1 MRIVEDV
8 YLIGGG
14 LYGIG
19 ISNDLDCNVFLV
31 DGESEMA
38 LIDTGVGVGT
48 SMIIDNIKK
57 EGLDISK
64 ISKLILTHAHLDHS
78 GGTAELKKSLGL
90 EVYISEIEAGYI
102 ENGDEDA
109 IGLNIAKRT
118 GVYAEHFNLTPV
130 KIDQRLKGG
139 ESIKIGKYAMKVI
152 LTPGHSR
159 GSVCLFLE
167 GHANRIL
174 FSGDTV
180 FTRGELCLLNLPDS
194 SLADYRKGLKNLANL
209 SIDALLPSHIGFTI
223 KKGQAHIDMALEAL
237 RHMELPGMM

>member
-8 YLIGGG
+8 YLVGGG
-14 LYGIG
+14 MYGVG

-31 DGESEMA
+31 DGQSEMA
-38 LIDTGVGVGT
+38 LIDTGVGEDT

-64 ISKLILTHAHLDHS
+64 VSKLILTHAHLDHS
-78 GGTAELKKSLGL
+78 GGTAGLKKSLGL
-90 EVYISEIEAGYI
+90 KVYISEIEAEYL

-118 GVYAEHFNLTPV
+118 GVYAEHYSLTPV

-139 ESIKIGKYAMKVI
+139 ESIKIGKYTTKVI
-152 LTPGHSR
+152 PTPGHSR
-159 GSVCLFLE
+159 GSVCLLLE
-167 GHANRIL
+167 GHTKRVL

-194 SLADYRKGLKNLANL
+194 SLADYREGLKNLANL
-209 SIDALLPSHIGFTI
+209 SIDTLLPSHIGFTI
-223 KKGQAHIDMALEAL
+223 NKGQAHIDMALEAL
-237 RHMELPGMM
+237 QHMELPGMM